1 VKYSFARKTFAW
13 KSVIKTIRNR
23 GAFILRGFVPN
34 LFCSFVPNFAGSA
47 KFILRGVQ
55 NLFCQGV
62 PMMRFVL
69 FKG

>member
-1 VKYSFARKTFAW
+1 MFLRAKTFAW

-23 GAFILRGFVPN
+23 GAFILHW
-34 LFCSFVPNFAGSA
+34 ST
-47 KFILRGVQ
+47 KFILHWSTKFILLAAVI